1 MKSLQSYPSAEAVVA
16 HPLGEK
22 DVGHAAFT
30 DFMEEP
36 KFSLETEPI

>member
-1 MKSLQSYPSAEAVVA
+1 MKSLQSYPSAETVVT
-16 HPLGEK
+16 HPLGEE

-30 DFMEEP
+30 DFVEEP